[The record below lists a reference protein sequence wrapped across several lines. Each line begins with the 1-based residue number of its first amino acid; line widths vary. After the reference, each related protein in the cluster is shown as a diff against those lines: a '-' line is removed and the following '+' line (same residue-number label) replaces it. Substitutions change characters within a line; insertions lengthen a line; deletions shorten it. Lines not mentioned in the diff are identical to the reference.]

1 MSFDPEMFGQAMGE
15 AIRKAVEPL
24 NAKIA
29 TLEKD
34 LVDMAAQ
41 LQSEVSAWV
50 EAQPEKGD
58 PGRDGKDC
66 DMAAVKAM
74 IDEAVKALPA
84 PAAGKDGANGKD
96 GASVTVGDLQPMMD
110 EAVKQLRK
118 DANEAISEPL
128 RLAEA
133 ARDSICKALG
143 DLRQPKDGKSVTLE
157 DVRPMLADAVKGMQD
172 EAAQKLDAAIKALPV
187 PKDGRDGAD
196 GKDGQAGEKGAD
208 GAGIADLLTDRD
220 GALVAT
226 FTDGRMK
233 NLGVI
238 VGKDGR
244 DGVDGKDGADGLG
257 LDAFEL
263 EYLSDTHEICVKATC
278 AGRVKEL
285 RYPAGGIH
293 GKGYWREGVKA
304 AANEAWTHDGCM
316 WIATK
321 ATAAKPEVSS
331 PDWFLAARK
340 GRDGERGAKGQDAV
354 PPAPI
359 KLKD

>member
-1 MSFDPEMFGQAMGE
+1 MQLDIKALGAELAVVVKAQMG
-15 AIRKAVEPL
+15 PL
-24 NAKIA
+24 LLRTKKLEDEVAALKDILAA
-29 TLEKD
+29 TPKPTRGSDGE
-34 LVDMAAQ
+34 
-41 LQSEVSAWV
+41 
-50 EAQPEKGD
+50 

-66 DMAAVKAM
+66 DMNAVKAM
-74 IDEAVKALPA
+74 IEDAVKAIPA

-96 GASVTVGDLQPMMD
+96 GASVT
-110 EAVKQLRK
+110 
-118 DANEAISEPL
+118 
-128 RLAEA
+128 
-133 ARDSICKALG
+133 
-143 DLRQPKDGKSVTLE
+143 LE
-157 DVRPMLADAVKGMQD
+157 DVRPLMADAAKAVHD
-172 EAAQKLDAAIKALPV
+172 EAMQKLDAAIEALPV
-187 PKDGRDGAD
+187 PKDGRDGTDGKD
-196 GKDGQAGEKGAD
+196 GKDGQKGAD

-263 EYLSDTHEICVKATC
+263 EYLSDTHEICVKAMC

-293 GKGYWREGVKA
+293 GKGYWRDGIKA

-321 ATAAKPEVSS
+321 ATAAKPEASS